1 MDNIGSSVQ
10 TISYM
15 YTIYTHNLMHS
26 LKHVHMHTCAHTVE
40 ALDTSQPSPS
50 LTPPSTSFCKQS
62 ETRKSE
68 LESLTQA
75 EVECVV
81 L

>member
-1 MDNIGSSVQ
+1 
-10 TISYM
+10 
-15 YTIYTHNLMHS
+15 
-26 LKHVHMHTCAHTVE
+26 MHTCAHTVQKLT
-40 ALDTSQPSPS
+40 LDTSQPSPP

>member
-1 MDNIGSSVQ
+1 
-10 TISYM
+10 
-15 YTIYTHNLMHS
+15 MHS
-26 LKHVHMHTCAHTVE
+26 LKHVHMHTCAHTV
-40 ALDTSQPSPS
+40 AKLTLDTSPPSPP